1 VPALPT
7 PDMARMGRCAKLAWE
22 HAVLRA
28 RQAPGRVPGVSTG
41 HLLHGVLVEPDCAG
55 GLILRRMGL
64 DLTLAVEV
72 AAFVNLHGRPI
83 SGAPETAGAVDWQG
97 VGHSALAERALAI
110 ALEEA
115 GLYSDTY
122 PIGTEHLLLGILRLP
137 DSTGARVLNYLGIT
151 EQAARATR
159 DAMWELL
166 TLTE

>member
-1 VPALPT
+1 VTALPT

-22 HAVLRA
+22 HAVLRQA
-28 RQAPGRVPGVSTG
+28 QASGRAPGVNTA

-55 GLILRRMGL
+55 GLILRRMGV
-64 DLTLAVEV
+64 DLTLADELC
-72 AAFVNLHGRPI
+72 AFMNLHARPAP
-83 SGAPETAGAVDWQG
+83 GAPERETVDWQG
-97 VGHSALAERALAI
+97 VAHTALAADALALS
-110 ALEEA
+110 LEEA

-137 DSTGARVLNYLGIT
+137 DTTGARVLGYLGIT